1 MKVLEG
7 LQPKNVFEFF
17 ETITT
22 IPHGSKHTKAISDYC
37 VSIAKEHGLEYYQ
50 DSDNN
55 LIIIKEASKGY
66 EQAKTVMLQGHLD
79 MVTEKTSDS
88 SHNFLTDSLP
98 IGVDGDFIFSKDTT
112 LGADNGI
119 AVAYMLALLTDKE
132 HIMPRIECVFTV
144 DEEIGL
150 LGADSID
157 LSPCKASY
165 LINLDN
171 EEDGVFI
178 TSCAGGIRIDLSLP
192 IERKEVFQGMS
203 SYQVKIFG
211 LKGGH
216 SGQEIGKERANAAK
230 LMGRLLFDLQQS
242 GLLEYELS
250 DFEGGLKDNAIP
262 RECTAIITSNKE
274 QAEVE
279 QVIKGIFDIYK
290 KEYAVSDEQI
300 DVMVTRCEDGKAVLT
315 PSSKMKVLF
324 FLNQLPNGVQHMD
337 MSIEGLVETSLNLG
351 ITSMEENVFHANFS
365 LRSSRESRKIQ
376 LMNQLI
382 FLVEFLGGDFTTSG
396 DYPGWEY
403 NPNSTLRPMMTDLWK
418 EMFQTEAKVEAI
430 HAGLE
435 CGLLYSKMPTLDI
448 VSIGPTMY
456 DIHTP
461 QERLSISSTKK
472 CYEFVLATLE
482 RIAKEQ

>member
-1 MKVLEG
+1 MNILEG
-7 LQPKNVFEFF
+7 LQPRKVFEFF
-17 ETITT
+17 EKITT
-22 IPHGSKHTKAISDYC
+22 IPHGSKNTKAISDYC

-50 DSDNN
+50 DNDNN
-55 LIIIKEASKGY
+55 VIIIKEASAGY
-66 EQAKTVMLQGHLD
+66 ENAPAVMLQGHLD
-79 MVTEKTSDS
+79 MVTEKTTESNHD
-88 SHNFLTDSLP
+88 FMKDPLP
-98 IGVDGDFIFSKDTT
+98 IDIDGDFIFSHNTT

-132 HIMPRIECVFTV
+132 SIMPRIECVFTV

-157 LSPCKASY
+157 LSPCQAKY

-192 IERKEVFQGMS
+192 IERIQTSNKAYEI
-203 SYQVKIFG
+203 KIAG

-230 LMGRLLFDLQQS
+230 LMGRLLFDLQ
-242 GLLEYELS
+242 LS
-250 DFEGGLKDNAIP
+250 QLVDFDIAHFEGGLKDNAIP
-262 RECTAIITSNKE
+262 RECISIVTSNKNKE
-274 QAEVE
+274 EVE
-279 QVIKGIFDIYK
+279 KAVKGIFEIYK
-290 KEYAVSDEQI
+290 KEYAVSDEGMF
-300 DVMVTRCEDGKAVLT
+300 VSVTECEKEVSILT
-315 PSSKMKVLF
+315 PASKMKLLF
-324 FLNQLPNGVQHMD
+324 LLNQLPNGVQHMD

-351 ITSMEENVFHANFS
+351 ITSMEEQVFHANFS
-365 LRSSRESRKIQ
+365 IRSSRESRKVQ
-376 LMNQLI
+376 LMNELI
-382 FLVEFLGGDFTTSG
+382 FLVEFLGGEFSTSG

-403 NPNSTLRPMMTDLWK
+403 NPNSSLRPLMTSLWK
-418 EMFQTEAKVEAI
+418 EMFGTEAKVEAI

-461 QERLSISSTKK
+461 QERLSIESTKR
-472 CYEFVLATLE
+472 CYEFVLKTLE
-482 RIAKEQ
+482 VIAKEQ